1 MEIERLRNIKKESD
15 GKIQILIEK
24 VTEYESRLN
33 ILQQENM
40 RLEQKMKKSV
50 FVEKQGIPSQ
60 VYSVEKIVSAGE
72 QPRVERNVYGFQQI
86 TTSTL
91 TDYKVGE
98 QKDRMVPTETV
109 TRLASDYMN
118 DPRTR
123 TGE

>member
-24 VTEYESRLN
+24 VTEYESRIN

-50 FVEKQGIPSQ
+50 FVEKQGMPSQ
-60 VYSVEKIVSAGE
+60 VYSMEKIVSAGE

-86 TTSTL
+86 TTNTL

-98 QKDRMVPTETV
+98 QKDRMVSTETV
-109 TRLASDYMN
+109 TRLASDFMN
-118 DPRTR
+118 DPRTK